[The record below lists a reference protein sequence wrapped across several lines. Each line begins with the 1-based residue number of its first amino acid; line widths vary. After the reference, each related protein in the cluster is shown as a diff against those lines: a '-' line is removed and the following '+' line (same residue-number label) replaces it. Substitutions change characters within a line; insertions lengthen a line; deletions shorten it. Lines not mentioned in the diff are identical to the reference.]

1 MIRNIALNAAY
12 CAAGSAQPVT
22 MNLLL
27 EMAQV
32 EFQKLQLPVADSDF
46 QWRKPAP
53 EDAA

>member
-12 CAAGSAQPVT
+12 CAAGSEQPVT
-22 MNLLL
+22 MNLVL

-46 QWRKPAP
+46 RWREPVP
-53 EDAA
+53 EGAA